1 MRRAHLRGGGLAPP
15 LRKGLLVIIHE
26 GDDKAEAMEK
36 ALAEHIAAHPEDA
49 GHTVKDFRWVVY
61 GMVQRATAAEISEAE
76 IIAAEERKARGE
88 IEDLSLPRSLHTE
101 AYPRTCFEIIGET

>member
-1 MRRAHLRGGGLAPP
+1 
-15 LRKGLLVIIHE
+15 LVIIHE

-49 GHTVKDFRWVVY
+49 DRTVKDFRWVVY

-76 IIAAEERKARGE
+76 IIAAEERKARDQITLAE
-88 IEDLSLPRSLHTE
+88 AVSSRLH
-101 AYPRTCFEIIGET
+101 